1 MATYHASITEEQAE
15 LIRRAPLF
23 FVASADPRLA
33 CGPHDVGPVNVS
45 VKGGVPLHILGPNR
59 VVYLD
64 YKGSGNETARH
75 CSAGGPVTVMISSF
89 EGSDAA
95 TVRLFGRATVKP
107 LMESAHADL
116 LLEHA
121 ARELK
126 GAPRQAIEI
135 EIDSTMTSCGYGVP
149 VMQFVR
155 DRRVADR
162 GRRYK
167 ETAPAAPPPR

>member
-15 LIRRAPLF
+15 LIRSAPLF
-23 FVASADPRLA
+23 VVASADPDLA

-59 VVYLD
+59 VAYLD
-64 YKGSGNETARH
+64 YRGSGNETARH

-89 EGSDAA
+89 EGGDAA
-95 TVRLFGRATVKP
+95 TVRLFGRATVRP
-107 LMESAHADL
+107 IAESPHAALLLAHA
-116 LLEHA
+116 A
-121 ARELK
+121 QELK
-126 GAPRQAIEI
+126 SAPRQAIEI
-135 EIDSTMTSCGYGVP
+135 EIDNTMTSCGYGVP

-167 ETAPAAPPPR
+167 ETAPVA